1 MKGNARHEPYP
12 EYKPSGVESLGDVPA
27 HWDVIQLGR
36 VGTFQKC
43 SGGTKADE
51 VHEGIPCV
59 RYGDLYTSHRNF
71 IERTRS
77 FISVEKAP
85 EYTPIEYG
93 DILFAGSGETIEEI
107 GISAVNLLASQIWG
121 GGDIILFRP
130 RLPIDARFSGYLLG
144 NSQAQYQKSCM
155 GRGITVMHV
164 YASELKYLWLSI
176 PPLDEQAA
184 IARYLDRA
192 DDRIRRAISAKER
205 IIELLA
211 EQRQAVILHAVTRGL
226 DPNVRLKDS
235 GVEWLG
241 DVPEHWEIRRMKVVA
256 SIRYGL
262 GQPPRE
268 SATGLPLIRATN
280 VNRGHIVKKDLLHV
294 DPEDVPPGRD
304 AFLREKEIVVVRSGA
319 YTADSAIIPEAY
331 AGSVTGY
338 DMVLT
343 VKGAVPEFIAA
354 ALLSKYLRDEQL
366 IVASN
371 RAAQPHLNAEEL
383 GTSVVLLP
391 PLPEQASIVE
401 HLDKV
406 NNGIDTAIDKT
417 QRQIDLLREYRTR
430 LIADVVMGQVDVRGA
445 VGDEVELP
453 AS

>member
-1 MKGNARHEPYP
+1 MRLSYTIQRKLTGQGWLE
-12 EYKPSGVESLGDVPA
+12 LIPA
-27 HWDVIQLGR
+27 HWQVRRIKTLFHEVDERNGGGIGELLSLTRAHGLIPQVEASNRIASVSDLSNYKVCRPGNLVMNRMQAW
-36 VGTFQKC
+36 
-43 SGGTKADE
+43 SGMFAVPSTTGLVSPDY
-51 VHEGIPCV
+51 CV
-59 RYGDLYTSHRNF
+59 F
-71 IERTRS
+71 
-77 FISVEKAP
+77 
-85 EYTPIEYG
+85 
-93 DILFAGSGETIEEI
+93 ETIEECEVRYFEQLFKTPLLVSQFARRSKGI
-107 GISAVNLLASQIWG
+107 GSGFN
-121 GGDIILFRP
+121 
-130 RLPIDARFSGYLLG
+130 RLYTPDFG
-144 NSQAQYQKSCM
+144 
-155 GRGITVMHV
+155 
-164 YASELKYLWLSI
+164 SI
-176 PPLDEQAA
+176 PVSYPPLAEQTA
-184 IARYLDRA
+184 IVSYLDQA
-192 DDRIRRAISAKER
+192 DERTNRAISTKER
-205 IIELLA
+205 LIELLA
-211 EQRQAVILHAVTRGL
+211 EQRQAVIHCAVTRGL

-235 GVEWLG
+235 GVQWLG
-241 DVPEHWEIRRMKVVA
+241 DVPEHWEVRRMKVVA

-304 AFLREKEIVVVRSGA
+304 AFLREKEIIVVRSGA

-391 PLPEQASIVE
+391 PIPEQASIVE
-401 HLDKV
+401 HLDKA

-430 LIADVVMGQVDVRGA
+430 LIADVVTGQVDVRGA

-453 AS
+453 VS